1 MVLLMHRRINILN
14 RLTIANRNS
23 SIFNRM
29 GYINNESRKLIF
41 SYCGSLFFN
50 SLFSYIN
57 RIWLKSTTKTRYMI
71 LKKISFEKSAL
82 HVKNMTRM
90 VPILGRYTY
99 VIIIFHRVFSF
110 LLLCHKSYHLKYTY
124 RGYIIISR

>member
-1 MVLLMHRRINILN
+1 MVLLMHKRINMLN
-14 RLTIANRNS
+14 RLTIANRKS
-23 SIFNRM
+23 SIFNRI

-57 RIWLKSTTKTRYMI
+57 RIWLKSTTKIRYTR
-71 LKKISFEKSAL
+71 LKKISFEKSAP

-90 VPILGRYTY
+90 VPILGRYT
-99 VIIIFHRVFSF
+99 
-110 LLLCHKSYHLKYTY
+110 
-124 RGYIIISR
+124 

>member
-1 MVLLMHRRINILN
+1 MLN
-14 RLTIANRNS
+14 RLTIANRKS

-50 SLFSYIN
+50 SLFSYIY
-57 RIWLKSTTKTRYMI
+57 RIWLKSTTKIRYTR
-71 LKKISFEKSAL
+71 LKKISFEKSAP

-90 VPILGRYTY
+90 VPILGRYT
-99 VIIIFHRVFSF
+99 
-110 LLLCHKSYHLKYTY
+110 
-124 RGYIIISR
+124 

>member
-1 MVLLMHRRINILN
+1 MVLLMHKRINILN
-14 RLTIANRNS
+14 RLTIANRKS
-23 SIFNRM
+23 SIFNRI

-57 RIWLKSTTKTRYMI
+57 RIWLKSTTKIRYTR
-71 LKKISFEKSAL
+71 LKKISFEKSAP

-90 VPILGRYTY
+90 VPILGRYT
-99 VIIIFHRVFSF
+99 
-110 LLLCHKSYHLKYTY
+110 
-124 RGYIIISR
+124 

>member
-1 MVLLMHRRINILN
+1 MVITPIVINAIMVLLMHKRINMLN
-14 RLTIANRNS
+14 RLTIANRKS

-57 RIWLKSTTKTRYMI
+57 RIWLKSTTKIRYTR
-71 LKKISFEKSAL
+71 LKNISFEKSAP

-90 VPILGRYTY
+90 VPILGRYT
-99 VIIIFHRVFSF
+99 
-110 LLLCHKSYHLKYTY
+110 
-124 RGYIIISR
+124 

>member
-1 MVLLMHRRINILN
+1 MVLLMHKRINMLN
-14 RLTIANRNS
+14 RLTIANRKS

-57 RIWLKSTTKTRYMI
+57 RIWLKSTTKIRYTR
-71 LKKISFEKSAL
+71 LKKISFEKSAP

-90 VPILGRYTY
+90 VPILGRYT
-99 VIIIFHRVFSF
+99 
-110 LLLCHKSYHLKYTY
+110 
-124 RGYIIISR
+124 

>member
-1 MVLLMHRRINILN
+1 MLN
-14 RLTIANRNS
+14 RLTIANRKS

-57 RIWLKSTTKTRYMI
+57 RIWLKSTTKIRYTR
-71 LKKISFEKSAL
+71 LKKISFEKSAP
-82 HVKNMTRM
+82 HIKNMTRM
-90 VPILGRYTY
+90 VPILGRYT
-99 VIIIFHRVFSF
+99 
-110 LLLCHKSYHLKYTY
+110 
-124 RGYIIISR
+124 

>member
-1 MVLLMHRRINILN
+1 MLN
-14 RLTIANRNS
+14 RLTIANRKS
-23 SIFNRM
+23 SIFNRI

-57 RIWLKSTTKTRYMI
+57 RIWLKSTTKIRYTR
-71 LKKISFEKSAL
+71 LKKISFEKSAP

-90 VPILGRYTY
+90 VPILGRYT
-99 VIIIFHRVFSF
+99 
-110 LLLCHKSYHLKYTY
+110 
-124 RGYIIISR
+124 

>member
-1 MVLLMHRRINILN
+1 MITPNVINAIMVLLMHRRISTLK

-50 SLFSYIN
+50 RLFSYIN

-82 HVKNMTRM
+82 HVRNITRM
-90 VPILGRYTY
+90 VPILGRYT
-99 VIIIFHRVFSF
+99 
-110 LLLCHKSYHLKYTY
+110 
-124 RGYIIISR
+124 

>member
-1 MVLLMHRRINILN
+1 MITPNVMSAIMVLLMHKRINMLN
-14 RLTIANRNS
+14 RLTIANRKS

-57 RIWLKSTTKTRYMI
+57 RIWLKSTTKIRYTR
-71 LKKISFEKSAL
+71 LKKISFEKSAP

-90 VPILGRYTY
+90 VPILGRYT
-99 VIIIFHRVFSF
+99 
-110 LLLCHKSYHLKYTY
+110 
-124 RGYIIISR
+124 

>member
-1 MVLLMHRRINILN
+1 MVLLMHKRINMLN
-14 RLTIANRNS
+14 RLTIANRKS

-57 RIWLKSTTKTRYMI
+57 RIWLKSTTKIRYTR
-71 LKKISFEKSAL
+71 LKKISFENSAL

-90 VPILGRYTY
+90 VPILGRYT
-99 VIIIFHRVFSF
+99 
-110 LLLCHKSYHLKYTY
+110 
-124 RGYIIISR
+124 

>member
-1 MVLLMHRRINILN
+1 MLN
-14 RLTIANRNS
+14 RLTIANRKS

-57 RIWLKSTTKTRYMI
+57 RIWLKSTTKIRYTR
-71 LKKISFEKSAL
+71 LKKISFEKSAP

-90 VPILGRYTY
+90 VPILGRYT
-99 VIIIFHRVFSF
+99 
-110 LLLCHKSYHLKYTY
+110 
-124 RGYIIISR
+124 

>member
-1 MVLLMHRRINILN
+1 MITPNVMSAIMVLLIHKRINMLN
-14 RLTIANRNS
+14 RLTIANRKS

-57 RIWLKSTTKTRYMI
+57 RIWLKSTTKIRYTR
-71 LKKISFEKSAL
+71 LKKISFEKSAP

-90 VPILGRYTY
+90 VPILGRYT
-99 VIIIFHRVFSF
+99 
-110 LLLCHKSYHLKYTY
+110 
-124 RGYIIISR
+124 

>member
-14 RLTIANRNS
+14 GLTIANRNS

-90 VPILGRYTY
+90 VPILGRYT
-99 VIIIFHRVFSF
+99 
-110 LLLCHKSYHLKYTY
+110 
-124 RGYIIISR
+124 

>member
-1 MVLLMHRRINILN
+1 MITPIVMSAIMVLLMHRRINILN
-14 RLTIANRNS
+14 RLTIENRNS

-90 VPILGRYTY
+90 VPILGRYT
-99 VIIIFHRVFSF
+99 
-110 LLLCHKSYHLKYTY
+110 
-124 RGYIIISR
+124 

>member
-1 MVLLMHRRINILN
+1 MVITPNVMSAIMVLLMHKRINMLN
-14 RLTIANRNS
+14 RLTIANRKS

-57 RIWLKSTTKTRYMI
+57 RIWLKSTTKIRYTR
-71 LKKISFEKSAL
+71 LKKISFEKSAP

-90 VPILGRYTY
+90 VPILGRYT
-99 VIIIFHRVFSF
+99 
-110 LLLCHKSYHLKYTY
+110 
-124 RGYIIISR
+124 